1 MCVLYVL
8 HNYEFVILHGM
19 TVGQRANLGDKK
31 MADFLKQILS
41 TLFQEKPIE
50 IGDGWKAL

>member
-41 TLFQEKPIE
+41 TLFQEKP
-50 IGDGWKAL
+50 DGWKAL